1 MSFIS
6 LAFGLPG
13 SRQTQIGYL
22 LLDALLTEETDLT
35 GQVTRYPV
43 ETGNGYVTDNIVN
56 ESEVL
61 SIAGT
66 ISGSG
71 VFMLLGGGRSKLIAA
86 KETIR
91 RIREERIPVTII
103 TGMDVYENMGLEN
116 AKITRNGAAEKIDVA
131 FEFRKMI
138 FVTLRSAEVPPEKT
152 AESAKGKAGK
162 TETKV
167 GKNQPNDTP
176 AGATV
181 DQSTLDILIN
191 GKR

>member
-13 SRQTQIGYL
+13 GRQTQVGYL
-22 LLDALLTEETDLT
+22 FLDALLTEETDLT

-43 ETGNGYVTDNIVN
+43 ETGNGYVTDNITN
-56 ESEVL
+56 ESEML
-61 SIAGT
+61 AIAGT
-66 ISGSG
+66 ISGAG
-71 VFMLLGGGRSKLIAA
+71 AFMLTGGGRSKLIAA

-116 AKITRNGAAEKIDVA
+116 AKITRNGATEKIEVA

-138 FVTLRSAEVPPEKT
+138 FVTLRTAEVPPEKT
-152 AESAKGKAGK
+152 TAKGKAGK
-162 TETKV
+162 TETKI
-167 GKNQPNDTP
+167 GKNQPNDAPTS
-176 AGATV
+176 TV

-191 GKR
+191 GKK